1 MKAQLDVRDPGAEV
15 DEVGRAHHRAGRGV
29 DDRDGR
35 EELVTVPVID
45 AGGELIA
52 QPRADRFLPVPG
64 DQEPALVAIGD
75 LDDEGVG
82 VPRAQQARVTG
93 LRMALDP
100 IAHGVR
106 DHRLHAVQCEFTG
119 GLHLLIRARGGQSV
133 RSGGGVFIRP
143 GSGCAPGRRAHSRR
157 RIALTA
163 AGHRVVVRMRGRRA
177 ARRVQSLSGCG
188 VLLRLAEE
196 PGQEI
201 AEETHGSSLP
211 RNGSGKRSSA
221 SRMSA
226 TIKRHPVKTKSS
238 SWASV
243 MPASRG

>member
-1 MKAQLDVRDPGAEV
+1 M
-15 DEVGRAHHRAGRGV
+15 
-29 DDRDGR
+29 
-35 EELVTVPVID
+35 
-45 AGGELIA
+45 
-52 QPRADRFLPVPG
+52 
-64 DQEPALVAIGD
+64 AIGD

-119 GLHLLIRARGGQSV
+119 GLHLLIRAGGGQGV
-133 RSGGGVFIRP
+133 WGGGRVFLRP
-143 GSGCAPGRRAHSRR
+143 GCGRAPVRRTHSRR
-157 RIALTA
+157 RIVLTT
-163 AGHRVVVRMRGRRA
+163 AGHRVIVRMRGRRA
-177 ARRVQSLSGCG
+177 ARRVRSLSGLG

-221 SRMSA
+221 SRMRA
-226 TIKRHPVKTKSS
+226 TIKRHPVRTKSS